1 MRRIV
6 SAVAALAAVA
16 AVAATPASA
25 QTTPTYYVSGI
36 ETGIP
41 APAGGDES
49 TSPFAGAAFSWTAGL
64 ATWTADVTHHAL
76 DSTDCG
82 SPSLIH
88 CITGGDF
95 AISGGS
101 PISGTF
107 TDGSITRVFG
117 RSSPPCTSKVAY
129 RVIGGVDLAPEGTAT
144 FTARLTHYQVQL
156 FGSCVPYFATVSGSF
171 GP

>member
-1 MRRIV
+1 MRRIL

-16 AVAATPASA
+16 AVAVTPASA
-25 QTTPTYYVSGI
+25 GARTPTYTVSGI

-41 APAGGDES
+41 APVGGDVS
-49 TSPFAGAAFSWTAGL
+49 TSPFAGVAFSWTAGF
-64 ATWTADVTHHAL
+64 ATWTADVTHHSL
-76 DSTDCG
+76 DACATLGDG
-82 SPSLIH
+82 

-95 AISGGS
+95 SISGRSTVTGA
-101 PISGTF
+101 F
-107 TDGSITRVFG
+107 VRGSITQLSG
-117 RSSPPCTSKVAY
+117 RSVPPCTGKVVY
-129 RVIGGVDLAPEGTAT
+129 GVSGDLSGGGFAT